1 MFMKIIKIG
10 STWCSACIIMKPIWE
25 EIEKEIKLNTEYY
38 DFDIYEDEL
47 KEKYQIGDKLP
58 IIIFLDDNGKELTR
72 IIGEVKKDDLLKK
85 IKEYL

>member
-1 MFMKIIKIG
+1 MKIIKIG
-10 STWCSACIIMKPIWE
+10 STWCSGCIVMKPVWE
-25 EIEKEIKLNTEYY
+25 EIEKEIKLNTEYF

-58 IIIFLDDNGKELTR
+58 IIIFLDDNDNELTR
-72 IIGEVKKDDLLKK
+72 IIGEIKKDDLLKK

>member
-1 MFMKIIKIG
+1 MKIIKIG

-25 EIEKEIKLNTEYY
+25 EIEKEIKLNTEYF

-47 KEKYQIGDKLP
+47 KERYHIGDKLP

-72 IIGEVKKDDLLKK
+72 IIGETKKDDLLKK

>member
-1 MFMKIIKIG
+1 MKIIKIG
-10 STWCSACIIMKPIWE
+10 STWCSGCIVMKPVWE
-25 EIEKEIKLNTEYY
+25 EIEKEINLNTEYF

-58 IIIFLDDNGKELTR
+58 IIIFLDDNDNELTR
-72 IIGEVKKDDLLKK
+72 IIGEIKKDDLLKK

>member
-1 MFMKIIKIG
+1 MKIIKIG

-38 DFDIYEDEL
+38 DLDIYEDEL

-58 IIIFLDDNGKELTR
+58 IIIFLDDNGNELTR

>member
-1 MFMKIIKIG
+1 MKIIKIG

>member
-1 MFMKIIKIG
+1 MKIIKIG

-25 EIEKEIKLNTEYY
+25 EIEKEITLNTEYY

-85 IKEYL
+85 IKESNY